1 MKMLIERRK
10 VESVLSSQLEPEKK
24 RRMTIPI
31 GTFEAVRRRISED
44 EYFEITNGDTA
55 NILWMMK
62 QKGERGSEFVQE
74 IRNILKKFSFL
85 NVEAARKKLSILH
98 TEEEMR
104 KKIDELLSLSREEI
118 SRITFQ
124 HKTGDKIL
132 LSSRDYRSAPW
143 VNEEILDIMISYDG
157 VWIPAPE
164 EWLVKQIRFKNI
176 KKKESITGEITYL
189 LPDGRIHEETE
200 EERKKRYS
208 FHGDKRF
215 RNAPWS
221 SLGNVVNILEDGKAI
236 SDSKIG
242 HLKVGYKL
250 ADNSVREETDI
261 ERRGREQFGKVKTI
275 TIREYR
281 TAPWIDE
288 DMKIFILKTYLSQI
302 AG

>member
-215 RNAPWS
+215 RKCA
-221 SLGNVVNILEDGKAI
+221 LVLTGKCRKH
-236 SDSKIG
+236 S
-242 HLKVGYKL
+242 
-250 ADNSVREETDI
+250 
-261 ERRGREQFGKVKTI
+261 
-275 TIREYR
+275 
-281 TAPWIDE
+281 
-288 DMKIFILKTYLSQI
+288 
-302 AG
+302 